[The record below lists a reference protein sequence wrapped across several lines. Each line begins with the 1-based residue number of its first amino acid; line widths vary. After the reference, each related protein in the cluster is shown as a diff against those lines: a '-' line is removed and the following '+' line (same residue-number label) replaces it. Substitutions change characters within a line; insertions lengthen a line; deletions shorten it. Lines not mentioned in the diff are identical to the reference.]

1 MIFHQLFD
9 QDSCTYTY
17 LIGSD
22 FCKHAII
29 IDPVRTQINTYTNL
43 INKLGLEL
51 VASIDTHLH
60 ADHITASGDLSDLTG
75 CKSMMGVETQAQF
88 IKYKFSDNELL
99 KFGSL
104 TIKTM
109 HTPGHTPDSYC
120 FLIDDKVFTGDTLL
134 INATGRTD
142 FQFGNAG
149 DQYDS
154 LFNKILKLPDSTIVF
169 PGHDYNNNK
178 SSTIGREKQY
188 NPRLQVQSKDE
199 YIQLMNNL
207 NLPPPKNLQFAVPAN
222 LINGISKIP
231 VDSEESN
238 NKK

>member
-1 MIFHQLFD
+1 MILHQLFD
-9 QDSCTYTY
+9 PESCTYTY
-17 LIGSD
+17 LLGSEL
-22 FCKHAII
+22 CKHAII
-29 IDPVRTQINTYTNL
+29 IDPVKSQINTYISL
-43 INKLGLEL
+43 INKLGIEL
-51 VASIDTHLH
+51 VASMDTHLH
-60 ADHITASGDLSDLTG
+60 ADHITGSGYLTAQTG
-75 CKSMMGVETQAQF
+75 CKTMMGVETQAQYVQ
-88 IKYKFSDNELL
+88 YKFRDNELI

-142 FQFGNAG
+142 FQLGSAS

-154 LFNKILKLPDSTIVF
+154 LFNKLLKLPDNTIVF

-188 NPRLQVQSKDE
+188 NPRLQVNSKVE
-199 YIQLMNNL
+199 YIELMNNL
-207 NLPPPKNLQFAVPAN
+207 NLSPPKNINIAVPAN
-222 LINGISKIP
+222 LVNGTSRAPTIP
-231 VDSEESN
+231 ETNSCKN
-238 NKK
+238 